1 MKKGSNLLGSIGLW
15 ISASLLIFLLVG
27 TLGNRLLNG
36 RPYSVVKVEGN
47 SMSPAL
53 RFGDL
58 IIVTPPTESITADT
72 VITMSVDGAFVTH
85 RLVSEYSGGWPETKG
100 DANDV
105 NDNFEGRNLK
115 IVGIV
120 RMRIPW
126 LGYPFMYI
134 RYLLNRF

>member
-36 RPYSVVKVEGN
+36 RPY
-47 SMSPAL
+47 
-53 RFGDL
+53 
-58 IIVTPPTESITADT
+58 TPPTESITADT